1 MGRKTSVTY
10 APDSG
15 NVQRSESWHYDTAG
29 RTDTFTNRNG
39 KVQTFTYDALNRTTG
54 FSWEKGKGSV
64 LTFDTLAQFTKLTHV
79 IPYGVFRE
87 RK

>member
-64 LTFDTLAQFTKLTHV
+64 LTFDT
-79 IPYGVFRE
+79 VFLHFHRGGF
-87 RK
+87 RQPIWWQGR